1 MAEATQEIGG
11 ALQGRLDLGVDGPA
25 GDGLGGPGNA
35 QATRCAAHLVQE
47 GPRLGWSWV
56 GTVGLGRI
64 GGVHHGGAVAHRAG
78 DHVVDHEAG
87 GVVEAVRQVA
97 PGLLPGLVE
106 GGVDHGVQRGVVA
119 LDDGDGGVDGLQG
132 RGLPLAD
139 GLGQAKAVEAA
150 GADWLHLYT
159 EAARLAFADRAQFVG
174 DPQFVNA
181 PEGGWAS
188 LLDDAYLAS
197 RAKLIDPKRAQAMLG
212 HLDGY
217 LRATLATT
225 RNDRGTLAEEFA
237 LLRGYLEILAIRMGP
252 RLAYELDLPEGLAS
266 TTVPPMLLQPLVEN
280 AIKHGLEPKVDGGRV
295 RVSARAEGR
304 VLVLMVEDT
313 GLGFGVGATGGT
325 GVGLPNVRERLAAL
339 YSGAAS
345 LETGENPGGG
355 VRVTLRLPIQT

>member
-1 MAEATQEIGG
+1 MSASYYPGVWRYLAGTAVLSTVIAVAITVFGPDGHGFGENLLYSQCIGLITYAVIDIPRRLLWPRGVPSFLPLLGLALLAAPIAWFSGSFLASLLLGHDWNPTRMGPDAMLGFLALTAGAGIGG
-11 ALQGRLDLGVDGPA
+11 CFFFLTRERLA
-25 GDGLGGPGNA
+25 
-35 QATRCAAHLVQE
+35 E
-47 GPRLGWSWV
+47 SE
-56 GTVGLGRI
+56 
-64 GGVHHGGAVAHRAG
+64 RA
-78 DHVVDHEAG
+78 
-87 GVVEAVRQVA
+87 
-97 PGLLPGLVE
+97 
-106 GGVDHGVQRGVVA
+106 
-119 LDDGDGGVDGLQG
+119 
-132 RGLPLAD
+132 
-139 GLGQAKAVEAA
+139 AVEA
-150 GADWLHLYT
+150 
-159 EAARLAFADRAQFVG
+159 RLKLLQAQIEPHFL
-174 DPQFVNA
+174 FNT
-181 PEGGWAS
+181 
-188 LLDDAYLAS
+188 LANLQ
-197 RAKLIDPKRAQAMLG
+197 ALIAVDPKRAQAMLG